1 MTEIQKK
8 TAGLAVASLVLGIIG
23 FLLSITIIG
32 ALIGLPLGLIA
43 LILGIIAL
51 VNISKNK
58 ETLGGAGLAITGI
71 VMSAVS
77 FLMIP
82 IIALMAA
89 IAIPNL
95 LRARLMANEA
105 AAISSLHTISTAAES
120 YRAARNPV
128 TYPPSLSE
136 LANANLPYP
145 PLTLGTGVQQGYTFE
160 YSRTDSS
167 HYSCQAKPVTADVT
181 GRRVFYVDESGV
193 IRLNGPGGDPI
204 E

>member
-1 MTEIQKK
+1 MTEMHKK

-32 ALIGLPLGLIA
+32 ALIGFPLGLIA

-82 IIALMAA
+82 IIALVAA

-95 LRARLMANEA
+95 LRARLNANEY
-105 AAISSLHTISTAAES
+105 AAISSMHTIGTAAEV
-120 YRAARNPV
+120 YRAANKPV
-128 TYPPSLSE
+128 TYPASLSE
-136 LANANLPYP
+136 LANANPPYIDSA
-145 PLTLGTGVQQGYTFE
+145 LGTGVKQGYTFD
-160 YSRTDSS
+160 YSRIDNN
-167 HYSCQAKPVTADVT
+167 HYSCQAKPVEENVT
-181 GRRVFYVDESGV
+181 GMRVFYVDESGV
-193 IRLNGPGGDPI
+193 IRLNDAGGSPI

>member
-120 YRAARNPV
+120 YRAAQNPP
-128 TYPPSLSE
+128 TYPANLSE
-136 LANANLPYP
+136 MDMS
-145 PLTLGTGVQQGYTFE
+145 LGTGEKQGYTFE
-160 YSRTDSS
+160 YSRTDNS

-193 IRLNGPGGDPI
+193 IRLNGPGCDPI